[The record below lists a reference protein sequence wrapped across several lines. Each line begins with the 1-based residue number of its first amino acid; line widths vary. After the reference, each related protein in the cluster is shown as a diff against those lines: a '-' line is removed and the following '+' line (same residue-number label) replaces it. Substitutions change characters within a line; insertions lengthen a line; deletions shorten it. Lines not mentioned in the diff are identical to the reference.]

1 MMTLRGAIKQN
12 QETMQQMVPIL
23 DKLHQN
29 HDFKSIAPTQ
39 YHPHVPATG
48 YVAPPEGAVAEPI
61 RRGN

>member
-1 MMTLRGAIKQN
+1 MMTLRRDQAN

-39 YHPHVPATG
+39 YRPHVPATG
-48 YVAPPEGAVAEPI
+48 YVARAQ
-61 RRGN
+61 